1 MPRVATTR
9 WTPPEHT
16 SGTQKGEKEGRQRMR
31 PKGWETSVRVGGA
44 RRAWGR
50 VKYCPRRDAGV
61 CAWKRPKRR
70 PGELALAPCLSPP
83 PARSRHLPRHGGRT
97 PHWWFRRKG
106 RVCGAYLR
114 KSAWQGMPKRATH
127 RGEGRGEQA
136 ERTRKVRKE
145 AGDAPC
151 AQTWRGA
158 EGRTLKER

>member
-1 MPRVATTR
+1 MLSAARHGCLCM
-9 WTPPEHT
+9 E
-16 SGTQKGEKEGRQRMR
+16 
-31 PKGWETSVRVGGA
+31 ETSASPAGISLRVMLVPA
-44 RRAWGR
+44 AH
-50 VKYCPRRDAGV
+50 AI
-61 CAWKRPKRR
+61 A
-70 PGELALAPCLSPP
+70 P
-83 PARSRHLPRHGGRT
+83 PAPTHGGRT

-114 KSAWQGMPKRATH
+114 KPAWQGMPKRATH

-158 EGRTLKER
+158 EGRPLKERLVQMGTVAAFCPQTWRE